1 MTTTPV
7 PKRWLQPTA
16 RSAVQ
21 VTWHNEDD
29 RVILSLW
36 RDDACVASAPL
47 TIEQTASLASFLVSH
62 LGERAGE
69 VSHTAPPLRVVTPD
83 D

>member
-1 MTTTPV
+1 MGTTPV
-7 PKRWLQPTA
+7 PKRWLQPTT

-69 VSHTAPPLRVVTPD
+69 VSHTTPPLRVVTPED
-83 D
+83 